1 MEALRHAVLK
11 KEIAPLLK
19 QADFVLPLKNGILDE
34 SDDDEVPDHHL
45 QAKISGLEN
54 LKKSH

>member
-19 QADFVLPLKNGILDE
+19 QSDIVLPLKNGILDE
-34 SDDDEVPDHHL
+34 SDDEDCHD
-45 QAKISGLEN
+45 
-54 LKKSH
+54 